1 MNPYLYP
8 KELDPVELKD
18 SASTTLKDSAG
29 NILYASGDWTS
40 ARSFYNTFG
49 LGVLSDTI
57 RCEVTEERNGEY
69 ELEME
74 YPMTG
79 WLYEYIAN
87 RCIIVAKANE
97 TDDPQPFRIYR
108 ISRPIN
114 GVVAINARHIS
125 YDLTGVPVGSFTA
138 ASASGAVAGL
148 ENNAAIP
155 QPFGISTD
163 IISNNSFTVDMP
175 SSIRSWFG
183 GKEGSLI
190 DTYGG
195 EWHFDKYNCELL
207 ASRGQDRGAV
217 IKYGIN
223 MVDFEQEENLSNM
236 WTGVLPYWTD
246 SQTGETISGN
256 ILYADG
262 SFDFQKILSVD
273 LTEKFPNGAPS
284 IEQLTAEGR
293 SYIKA
298 NNIGVPEV
306 NITVEWVPTMADVEL
321 CDTVTVVFEKMGI
334 KATAKCVKAV
344 YDVLKER
351 YIELE
356 IGSVKPTI
364 ADNIAYLN
372 KKVGYY
378 GT

>member
-8 KELDPVELKD
+8 QELDPVELKD
-18 SASTTLKDSAG
+18 SASTTLEDSAG

-155 QPFGISTD
+155 QPFTITTD
-163 IISNNSFTVDMP
+163 ITSNNSFTVDMP

-321 CDTVTVVFEKMGI
+321 CDIVTVVFEKMGI

>member
-8 KELDPVELKD
+8 QELDPVELKD

-108 ISRPIN
+108 IEKAIE
-114 GVVAINARHIS
+114 GVIRVYAHHLS
-125 YDLTGVPVGSFTA
+125 YDLSGVPVGLFTA
-138 ASASGAVAGL
+138 ASASGSVAGL

-155 QPFGISTD
+155 QPFTITTD
-163 IISNNSFTVDMP
+163 ITSNNSFTVDMP

-223 MVDFEQEENLSNM
+223 MIDFLQEENLSNM

>member
-1 MNPYLYP
+1 MNPYLYLQ
-8 KELDPVELKD
+8 ELDPVELKD
-18 SASTTLKDSAG
+18 SASTTLEDSAG

-163 IISNNSFTVDMP
+163 ITSNNSFTVDMP

-217 IKYGIN
+217 IKYGVN

-321 CDTVTVVFEKMGI
+321 CDTVTVIFEKMGI

-378 GT
+378 GI

>member
-8 KELDPVELKD
+8 QELDPVELKD
-18 SASTTLKDSAG
+18 SASTTLEDSAG

-163 IISNNSFTVDMP
+163 ITSNNSFTVDMP

-217 IKYGIN
+217 IKYGVN

-321 CDTVTVVFEKMGI
+321 CDTVTVIFEKMGI

-378 GT
+378 GI